1 MDSVDNENAHA
12 SITGLAVS
20 LRWPGFRKEMVVIV
34 GDELNRLG
42 FWGVI
47 LVYNDE
53 GTLKNNFGGLRT
65 N

>member
-42 FWGVI
+42 F
-47 LVYNDE
+47 L
-53 GTLKNNFGGLRT
+53 GGYT
-65 N
+65 SV